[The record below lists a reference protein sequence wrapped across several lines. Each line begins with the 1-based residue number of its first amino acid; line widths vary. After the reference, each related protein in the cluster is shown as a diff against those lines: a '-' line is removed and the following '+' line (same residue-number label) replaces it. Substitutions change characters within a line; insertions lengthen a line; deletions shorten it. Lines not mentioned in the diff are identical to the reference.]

1 MILMA
6 AAARHANNQILA
18 ASSTGEGLKKP
29 GFSRLK
35 GCEFN
40 ALDWGRRSDLAKAQ
54 IPIKTNKTHDK
65 PPILVF
71 IGAKAKVSAKTANA
85 TEGNGR

>member
-6 AAARHANNQILA
+6 AAARQANNQILA

-40 ALDWGRRSDLAKAQ
+40 ALD
-54 IPIKTNKTHDK
+54 
-65 PPILVF
+65 
-71 IGAKAKVSAKTANA
+71 
-85 TEGNGR
+85 